1 MRKKIKY
8 LLKTAVAAMLLSVIV
23 YFYHFILGSLLH
35 VTLLVVFYIG
45 CIGTV
50 WKKEREKRK
59 KEDICDLS
67 LQAWLWIYTTVFN
80 IIYVTFALS
89 TKI

>member
-50 WKKEREKRK
+50 
-59 KEDICDLS
+59 
-67 LQAWLWIYTTVFN
+67 
-80 IIYVTFALS
+80 
-89 TKI
+89 